1 MKEKSNKRKLKF
13 KKDSLLS
20 KLLIVAIL
28 LFIVLNILRHAAY
41 FKRDFDEGMMIS
53 IQNEI
58 NVELAH
64 DIYIDENNVIYLSE
78 EDMKTYL
85 DNELYYE
92 KDESN
97 MRRYISISQNKIL
110 EITENKNHMFVNG
123 NREKIKGAVID
134 KDGVFYFPIS
144 ELENVYNIKIDYL
157 KEKNRLNIEK
167 MSEEKT
173 VAVVN
178 RNINLK
184 YKMTAISKNID
195 KLEQGENVT
204 IVEDMG
210 NGWVRIKTADYDVGY
225 VKKSKLTNIEKERY
239 NLGNNDYNDFNF
251 DTAKMVE
258 INDSTY
264 KNFDELISSYDG
276 REKIIKEILNKVS
289 AEITKES
296 VDIGIKVNMVSTSN
310 TDNFYKFLKELRASA
325 NNVGVCVI
333 VATQPGLDKDT
344 LGNIVDIVV

>member
-1 MKEKSNKRKLKF
+1 MREKSNKRKLKF

-20 KLLIVAIL
+20 KLLLVAVL
-28 LFIVLNILRHAAY
+28 LFLVLNILRHAAY
-41 FKRDFDEGMMIS
+41 FKKDFDNKMSVS
-53 IQNEI
+53 IQNEV

-64 DIYIDENNVIYLSE
+64 DIYIDENNIIYLSE

-85 DNELYYE
+85 DDELYYE

-110 EITENKNHMFVNG
+110 EITEDKNHMFVNG
-123 NREKIKGAVID
+123 NREKIKGSVID

-144 ELENVYNIKIDYL
+144 ELENVYNIKVEYL

-178 RNINLK
+178 RNIDLK
-184 YKMTAISKNID
+184 YKMTAISKNVD

-204 IVEDMG
+204 IVEDMK
-210 NGWVRIKTADYDVGY
+210 NGWVKIKTADYDIGY
-225 VKKSKLTNIEKERY
+225 VKKSKLINIEKERY
-239 NLGNNDYNDFNF
+239 NLGNNDYKNFNF

-264 KNFDELISSYDG
+264 ENFDELISNYDG
-276 REKIIKEILNKVS
+276 REKVVKEILEKVS
-289 AEITKES
+289 SEITKES
-296 VDIGIKVNMVSTSN
+296 TDVGIKVNIVSVN
-310 TDNFYKFLKELRASA
+310 NADNYYKFLKELRAYA

-333 VATQPGLDKDT
+333 VTAQPNLDKNT
-344 LGNIVDIVV
+344 LGNIVDIIV